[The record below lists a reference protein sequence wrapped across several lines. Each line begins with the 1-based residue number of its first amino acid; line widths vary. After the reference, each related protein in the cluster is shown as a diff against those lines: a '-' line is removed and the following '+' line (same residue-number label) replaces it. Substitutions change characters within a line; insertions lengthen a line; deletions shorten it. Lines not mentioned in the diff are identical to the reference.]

1 MRFIYLHGFA
11 SSPESAKAVY
21 LQQAFAGLNVS
32 LVVPDL
38 NQDDFDHLTISR
50 QISQV
55 AALLPL
61 DGTPVTL
68 IGSSLGAF
76 TAACIAQNNP
86 QIKRLV
92 LLAPAFGF
100 LGHWL
105 PKLGAEQL
113 NQWRSQ
119 GYLDIYHYRE
129 NRKLP
134 LHYQF
139 LEDARQYEALELE
152 RQVPTLILHGCY
164 DDVIPIMESCDYAST
179 RPWVQLVELQ
189 SEHGLRDVMELIW
202 AAVREFCN
210 I

>member
-21 LQQAFAGLNVS
+21 LQQAFAGLNVA

-38 NQDDFDHLTISR
+38 NQDDFNHLTISR
-50 QISQV
+50 QLSQV
-55 AALLPL
+55 GALLPL

-76 TAACIAQNNP
+76 TAAHLAQKHP

-113 NQWRSQ
+113 NQWRSE
-119 GYLDIYHYRE
+119 GYLEIYHYRE
-129 NRKLP
+129 KRSLP

-139 LEDARQYEALELE
+139 LEDARHYEGLELG

-164 DDVIPIMESCDYAST
+164 DDVIPIIASRDYASK
-179 RPWVQLVELQ
+179 RPWVQLVELE

>member
-1 MRFIYLHGFA
+1 LRFIYLHDFA
-11 SSPESAKAVY
+11 SSPESAKALY
-21 LQQAFAGLNVS
+21 LQQAFARLNVS
-32 LVVPDL
+32 LTIPDL
-38 NQDDFDHLTISR
+38 NQDDFNHLTISR

-55 AALLPL
+55 AALLSL
-61 DGTPVTL
+61 DGKPVTL

-76 TAACIAQNNP
+76 TAAHLAQNNP

-119 GYLDIYHYRE
+119 GYLEIYHYRE

-139 LEDARQYEALELE
+139 LEDARNYEGLELG

-164 DDVIPIMESCDYAST
+164 DDVIPIIESRDYAST

-189 SEHGLRDVMELIW
+189 SEHGLRDVMGLIW
-202 AAVREFCN
+202 AAIREFCD

>member
-21 LQQAFAGLNVS
+21 LQQAFTRLKVS
-32 LVVPDL
+32 LTIPDL
-38 NQDDFDHLTISR
+38 NQDDFNHLTISR

-100 LGHWL
+100 LRHWL

-119 GYLDIYHYRE
+119 GYLEIYHYRE

-139 LEDARQYEALELE
+139 LEDARQYEALELG

-164 DDVIPIMESCDYAST
+164 DDVIPIIESRDYAST

-189 SEHGLRDVMELIW
+189 SEHGLRDVMALIW
-202 AAVREFCN
+202 AAVRKFCD